1 MADSVTRTLLQRSDT
16 VNQEKPTRPH
26 GLAPPGEPAPTRPS
40 PAPPTAAPL
49 VAGADVQAALATL
62 AQAPRRPYY
71 DPAADQADQAAYYRS
86 IPADLT
92 PTQRAQALSGLVRA
106 THTTTPRYRPMVEL
120 YPWVDLHPDLAL
132 HTIYADTVLDPAQL
146 IVEDFAAEAQRVARL
161 AAGPETVD
169 DLEAELAYNCEHVV
183 PQSWFAKAEPMRGD
197 LHHLFACEVRC
208 NSFRGN
214 TPYFDFA
221 DYPHHDVIRDAC
233 GRGEPD
239 RFEPQA
245 GKGPVAR
252 ASLYFLLRYPG
263 VVDPRELPPGRLGV
277 LLGWHEQFPVG
288 EYERHRNA
296 AVFARQGNRNPLID
310 HPEWASGTDFTVSLT
325 DDATDRD
332 AT

>member
-1 MADSVTRTLLQRSDT
+1 VT
-16 VNQEKPTRPH
+16 QEDPAHPH
-26 GLAPPGEPAPTRPS
+26 APPPGEPAPTRPS
-40 PAPPTAAPL
+40 SVPPTAAPL
-49 VAGADVQAALATL
+49 VAAAEVQAALATL
-62 AQAPRRPYY
+62 AEALQRPYY
-71 DPAADQADQAAYYRS
+71 DAAADRADQAAYYQP

-106 THTTTPRYRPMVEL
+106 THTITPRYRPMVEL

-146 IVEDFAAEAQRVARL
+146 IIEDFAVEAQRIARL
-161 AAGPETVD
+161 ATAAPEELD
-169 DLEAELAYNCEHVV
+169 AIEAELAFNCEHVV

-197 LHHLFACEVRC
+197 LHHLFACEPRC

-233 GRGEPD
+233 GRGEPG

-263 VVDPRELPPGRLGV
+263 VVDPGELPPGRLEV
-277 LLGWHEQFPVG
+277 LLDWHEQFPVG

-296 AVFARQGNRNPLID
+296 AVFARQGNRSPLID
-310 HPEWASGTDFTVSLT
+310 HPEWASDTDFTHGLT
-325 DDATDRD
+325 DDHT
-332 AT
+332 